1 MAGSEPGAVPD
12 SSLAP
17 AGLHPGAQVELEI
30 GTLAYGGA
38 GVARLDGFVI
48 LVDRALP
55 GERIRAEITH
65 LSRRFARGRMLEIVS
80 SSPHRQDPPCLHEP
94 RCGGCAYQALPY
106 PLQLESKRSQVRELL
121 QRIGKVESPPVG
133 AVLPAPAPFGYRR
146 RMSYAFSDAEGV
158 GFGLHQRADPA
169 AVLEVPGCLLPEA
182 DLQRTYERL
191 LEDLRSL
198 EKSQSPHHL
207 ELQSGSRS
215 TSPVALFR
223 GGPSPSCE
231 LRGLAVPW
239 VQGGI
244 LRGVLWVQ
252 QDFGRSRPEAGNSQL
267 LAGVAYVEEAL
278 AEFQLRIPAGSFF
291 QANPPLA
298 ERVFQEIAGRCGE
311 AQDSILELYAGVGA
325 LTLFLA
331 RGGRRVTAVEGNPD
345 SIRAARENARLN
357 GFHAIEWIQADI
369 RDAIAR
375 WARNGAAFDVLVLD
389 PPRSGLPRDGARQL
403 ASMARRRILY
413 LSCDPATLARDVR
426 DFISP
431 GNWKL
436 EEVLPADFFPHTAG
450 IECLAVLEKR

>member
-1 MAGSEPGAVPD
+1 
-12 SSLAP
+12 
-17 AGLHPGAQVELEI
+17 VELEI
-30 GTLAYGGA
+30 GKLAYGGA
-38 GVARLDGFVI
+38 GVARIDGFVI
-48 LVDRALP
+48 LVERVLP
-55 GERIRAEITH
+55 GERIQAEITQ
-65 LSRRFARGRMLEIVS
+65 LSRRFARGRLLRIVL
-80 SSPHRQDPPCLHEP
+80 SSPHRQPPPCLHDP

-106 PLQLESKRSQVRELL
+106 PLQLESKLAQVRELL
-121 QRIGKVESPPVG
+121 ERIGKIESPPVW
-133 AVLPAPAPFGYRR
+133 AVLPAPTPFGYRR
-146 RMSYAFSDAEGV
+146 RMSYTLSGEEGV
-158 GFGLHQRADPA
+158 GWGLHQRANPA
-169 AVLEVPGCLLPEA
+169 AVLEVPGCLLPEP

-198 EKSQSPHHL
+198 KSSQSPRHL

-215 TSPVALFR
+215 PSPVALFR
-223 GGPSPSCE
+223 GGSFPSRE
-231 LRGLAVPW
+231 LRGLADTW

-252 QDFGRSRPEAGNSQL
+252 QDSARSRPEAGRSQL

-278 AEFQLRIPAGSFF
+278 AEFRLRIPAGSFF

-298 ERVFQEIAGRCGE
+298 ERIFQEIAIRCGE
-311 AQDSILELYAGVGA
+311 VQESILELYAGVGA

-357 GFHAIEWIQADI
+357 GFHAIEWTQADI

-403 ASMARRRILY
+403 ASVARRRILY

-426 DFISP
+426 DFLA
-431 GNWKL
+431 GGHWKL
-436 EEVLPADFFPHTAG
+436 KEVFPVDFFPHTAG
-450 IECLAVLEKR
+450 IECLAVLEKG